1 VPAATGPRPEA
12 PAGMVATA
20 CADTVSRGR
29 SRGQTGAEDGWRAR
43 LGCRRI
49 VLDARRRFDAVYPA
63 VAMPSPARPLSGLGR
78 QDLDEGRGIRQ
89 PVGVVIAAF
98 FGKELHAA
106 AVVLPELDDVS
117 RIVIKRHDGA
127 WHGSSDAGSGEGVTP
142 QENRRRRPIV

>member
-1 VPAATGPRPEA
+1 
-12 PAGMVATA
+12 
-20 CADTVSRGR
+20 VSE
-29 SRGQTGAEDGWRAR
+29 SF
-43 LGCRRI
+43 
-49 VLDARRRFDAVYPA
+49 LDAQRRLDAVYVVA
-63 VAMPSPARPLSGLGR
+63 AMPKRRRSLSGLGP

-106 AVVLPELDDVS
+106 ALVLPELDDVS
-117 RIVIKRHDGA
+117 RVVIKRHDGA